1 MARHDV
7 EAGRSSTLP
16 LRRHK
21 ARIGLVTF
29 ARLLADAE
37 PFRLRWA
44 LQHWPYPI
52 AKLVRSLMPPT
63 GRRSTS
69 LLDWESLVLKTAW
82 DRLNVEGRL
91 SLDPPDEHAEDWS
104 RLT

>member
-1 MARHDV
+1 
-7 EAGRSSTLP
+7 
-16 LRRHK
+16 
-21 ARIGLVTF
+21 VTF

-52 AKLVRSLMPPT
+52 VKLVRSLMPPA